1 MTKKEKY
8 IKFIIEDLK
17 DGVTYKFP
25 HHYIHDVNVG
35 VYLHHHPSGPYFG
48 WMPSDFKEMLINRY
62 GVYEK
67 EIEYIW
73 SIISDHII
81 DVYLTMIKGRL
92 REDFSNS
99 DSVNRELNSRIEQ
112 DREEEL
118 DNSKTIPSK
127 GIVSPSSIVI
137 NNVCEREKFCNAQG
151 KITFGQLAG
160 LIKAAKSK
168 KIRNEV
174 GEGVYKSLIRLL
186 PWFIPQIAIAS
197 FIGSGL
203 RAANKI
209 IKPALETT
217 TGYKSWWGKT
227 IMNLLSYA
235 EGELPIDDPLSKIF
249 FISDGLLELMGEKH
263 KVKFARYI
271 AELAASKNDNEVVPE
286 YFVENELRNWIN
298 QKFLIDPP
306 LKPKN

>member
-1 MTKKEKY
+1 MTKYEKY

-17 DGVTYKFP
+17 DGVIYKFP

-48 WMPSDFKEMLINRY
+48 LMPSSFKEMLINRY
-62 GVYEK
+62 GVGEK
-67 EIEYIW
+67 EVDYIW
-73 SIISDHII
+73 SIISEHMIK
-81 DVYLTMIKGRL
+81 VYLKSKGRL
-92 REDFSNS
+92 SEDFTNT
-99 DSVNRELNSRIEQ
+99 DSVN
-112 DREEEL
+112 DEEEI

-137 NNVCEREKFCNAQG
+137 NNVCKREKFCNAQG

-160 LIKAAKSK
+160 LIKSAKSK

-197 FIGSGL
+197 FFGSGL

-227 IMNLLSYA
+227 IINLLSYA
-235 EGELPIDDPLSKIF
+235 EGELPITDPLSKIF

-263 KVKFARYI
+263 KIKFARYI
-271 AELAASKNDNEVVPE
+271 AELASSKNDNEVVPE
-286 YFVENELRNWIN
+286 YFVENELRKWIN

>member
-1 MTKKEKY
+1 MTKYEKY

-48 WMPSDFKEMLINRY
+48 WMPSSFKEMLINRY
-62 GVYEK
+62 GVSEK
-67 EIEYIW
+67 EVDYIW
-73 SIISDHII
+73 SIISEHMIK
-81 DVYLTMIKGRL
+81 VYLKMKGMIS
-92 REDFSNS
+92 EDFTNS
-99 DSVNRELNSRIEQ
+99 DSVN
-112 DREEEL
+112 DGEEI

-127 GIVSPSSIVI
+127 GIVSPSSIVV

-160 LIKAAKSK
+160 LIKAAKTK

-186 PWFIPQIAIAS
+186 PWFIPQISIAS

-227 IMNLLSYA
+227 IMNLLSYV
-235 EGELPIDDPLSKIF
+235 EGELPITDPLSKIF
-249 FISDGLLELMGEKH
+249 FISDGLLELMSEKH

-271 AELAASKNDNEVVPE
+271 AELASSKNDNEVVPE

>member
-1 MTKKEKY
+1 MTKYEKY

-48 WMPSDFKEMLINRY
+48 WMPSSFKEMLIKRY
-62 GVYEK
+62 GVGEK
-67 EIEYIW
+67 EVDYIW
-73 SIISDHII
+73 SIISEHMIK
-81 DVYLTMIKGRL
+81 VYLKSIGRL
-92 REDFSNS
+92 SENFTKS
-99 DSVNRELNSRIEQ
+99 DSVN
-112 DREEEL
+112 DEEEVE
-118 DNSKTIPSK
+118 NIKTIPSK
-127 GIVSPSSIVI
+127 GIVSPSSIVV

-160 LIKAAKSK
+160 LIKASKNK

-235 EGELPIDDPLSKIF
+235 EGELPITDPLSKIF
-249 FISDGLLELMGEKH
+249 FISDGLLELMSEKH
-263 KVKFARYI
+263 KIKFARYI
-271 AELAASKNDNEVVPE
+271 AELASSKEDSDIVPD
-286 YFVENELRNWIN
+286 YFVENELRKWIN

-306 LKPKN
+306 LKLKN

>member
-1 MTKKEKY
+1 MTKYEKY

-48 WMPSDFKEMLINRY
+48 WMPSSFKEMLIKRY
-62 GVYEK
+62 GVGEK
-67 EIEYIW
+67 EVDYIW
-73 SIISDHII
+73 SIISEHMIE
-81 DVYLTMIKGRL
+81 VYLKSKGRL
-92 REDFSNS
+92 SEDFTNS
-99 DSVNRELNSRIEQ
+99 DSVN
-112 DREEEL
+112 DEEEIE
-118 DNSKTIPSK
+118 NFKTIPSK
-127 GIVSPSSIVI
+127 GIVSPSSIVV

-151 KITFGQLAG
+151 KITFGQLSG
-160 LIKAAKSK
+160 LIKAAKNK

-186 PWFIPQIAIAS
+186 PWFIPQIAITS

-227 IMNLLSYA
+227 IMNLLSYV
-235 EGELPIDDPLSKIF
+235 EGELPITDPLSKIF
-249 FISDGLLELMGEKH
+249 FISDGLLELMSEKH
-263 KVKFARYI
+263 KIKFARYI
-271 AELAASKNDNEVVPE
+271 AELASSKQNDEVVPE

>member
-1 MTKKEKY
+1 MTKYEKY

-48 WMPSDFKEMLINRY
+48 WMPSSFKEMLIKRY
-62 GVYEK
+62 GVGEK
-67 EIEYIW
+67 EVDYIW
-73 SIISDHII
+73 SIISEHMIK
-81 DVYLTMIKGRL
+81 VYLKSKGRL
-92 REDFSNS
+92 SEDFTNS
-99 DSVNRELNSRIEQ
+99 DSVN
-112 DREEEL
+112 DEEEIE
-118 DNSKTIPSK
+118 NFKTIPSK
-127 GIVSPSSIVI
+127 GIVSPSSIVV

-151 KITFGQLAG
+151 KITFGQLSG
-160 LIKAAKSK
+160 LIKAAKNK

-186 PWFIPQIAIAS
+186 PWFIPQIAITS

-227 IMNLLSYA
+227 IMNLLSYV
-235 EGELPIDDPLSKIF
+235 EGELPITDPLSKIF
-249 FISDGLLELMGEKH
+249 FISDGLLELMSEKH
-263 KVKFARYI
+263 KIKFARYI
-271 AELAASKNDNEVVPE
+271 AELASSKQNDEVVPE

>member
-1 MTKKEKY
+1 MTKYEKY

-35 VYLHHHPSGPYFG
+35 VYLNHSRPRPYFG
-48 WMPSDFKEMLINRY
+48 WVPSSFKEMLINRY
-62 GVYEK
+62 GVGEK
-67 EIEYIW
+67 EIDHIW
-73 SIISDHII
+73 SIISEHII
-81 DVYLTMIKGRL
+81 NIYLKSQGRL
-92 REDFSNS
+92 SEDFTYS
-99 DSVNRELNSRIEQ
+99 DSVNRELNSRIEK
-112 DREEEL
+112 DSEEEL
-118 DNSKTIPSK
+118 ENSKTIPSK
-127 GIVSPSSIVI
+127 GIVSPSSIVV

-160 LIKAAKSK
+160 LIKAAKTK

-197 FIGSGL
+197 FFGSGL

-235 EGELPIDDPLSKIF
+235 EGELPITDPLSKIF
-249 FISDGLLELMGEKH
+249 FISDGLLELMSEKH

-271 AELAASKNDNEVVPE
+271 AELASSKNDNEVVPE

>member
-1 MTKKEKY
+1 MTKYEKY

-25 HHYIHDVNVG
+25 HHYIYDVNVG
-35 VYLHHHPSGPYFG
+35 VFLNHNASRPYFG
-48 WMPSDFKEMLINRY
+48 WIPSSFKEMLINRY
-62 GVYEK
+62 GVGEK
-67 EIEYIW
+67 EIDYIW
-73 SIISDHII
+73 TIISEHII
-81 DVYLTMIKGRL
+81 NVYLKSKDRL
-92 REDFSNS
+92 SEDFTYS
-99 DSVNRELNSRIEQ
+99 DSVNRELNSRIEK
-112 DREEEL
+112 DREEGL

-151 KITFGQLAG
+151 KITFGQLAV
-160 LIKAAKSK
+160 LIKSAKSK

-197 FIGSGL
+197 FFGSGL

-235 EGELPIDDPLSKIF
+235 EGELPITDPLSKIF
-249 FISDGLLELMGEKH
+249 FISDGLLELMSEKH

-271 AELAASKNDNEVVPE
+271 AELASSKNDNEVVPE
-286 YFVENELRNWIN
+286 YFVENELRDWIN

>member
-1 MTKKEKY
+1 MTKYEKY
-8 IKFIIEDLK
+8 IKFIIEDIK

-25 HHYIHDVNVG
+25 HHYIYDVNVG
-35 VYLHHHPSGPYFG
+35 VYLHHNSSRPYFG
-48 WMPSDFKEMLINRY
+48 WMTSGFKEMLINRY
-62 GVYEK
+62 GVGEK
-67 EIEYIW
+67 EIDYIW
-73 SIISDHII
+73 TIISEHII
-81 DVYLTMIKGRL
+81 EVYLKSKGRL
-92 REDFSNS
+92 SEDFTNGKEG
-99 DSVNRELNSRIEQ
+99 V
-112 DREEEL
+112 

-127 GIVSPSSIVI
+127 GIVSPSSIVK

-160 LIKAAKSK
+160 LIKSAKSK

-197 FIGSGL
+197 FFGSGL
-203 RAANKI
+203 RAVNKI

-235 EGELPIDDPLSKIF
+235 EGELPITDPLSKIF

-271 AELAASKNDNEVVPE
+271 AELASSKNDNEVVPE
-286 YFVENELRNWIN
+286 YFVENELRDWIN

>member
-1 MTKKEKY
+1 MTKYEKY
-8 IKFIIEDLK
+8 IKFIIEALK
-17 DGVTYKFP
+17 DVVTYKFP

-48 WMPSDFKEMLINRY
+48 WMPSSFKEMLIKRY
-62 GVYEK
+62 GVGEK
-67 EIEYIW
+67 EVDYIW
-73 SIISDHII
+73 SIISEHMIK
-81 DVYLTMIKGRL
+81 VYLKSIGRL
-92 REDFSNS
+92 SENFTNS
-99 DSVNRELNSRIEQ
+99 DSVN
-112 DREEEL
+112 DEEEVE
-118 DNSKTIPSK
+118 NIKTIPSK
-127 GIVSPSSIVI
+127 GIVSPSSIVV

-160 LIKAAKSK
+160 LIKAAKNK

-235 EGELPIDDPLSKIF
+235 EGELPITDPLSKIF
-249 FISDGLLELMGEKH
+249 FISDGLLELMSEKH
-263 KVKFARYI
+263 KIKFARYI
-271 AELAASKNDNEVVPE
+271 AELASSKEDSDIVHLSPQEM
-286 YFVENELRNWIN
+286 LREI
-298 QKFLIDPP
+298 KKL
-306 LKPKN
+306 L

>member
-1 MTKKEKY
+1 MTKYEKY

-25 HHYIHDVNVG
+25 HNYIHDVNVG

-48 WMPSDFKEMLINRY
+48 WMPSSFKEMLIKRY
-62 GVYEK
+62 GVGEK
-67 EIEYIW
+67 EVDYIW
-73 SIISDHII
+73 SIISEHMIK
-81 DVYLTMIKGRL
+81 VYLKMKGRL
-92 REDFSNS
+92 SEDFTKS
-99 DSVNRELNSRIEQ
+99 DSVN
-112 DREEEL
+112 DEEEVE
-118 DNSKTIPSK
+118 NIKTIPSK
-127 GIVSPSSIVI
+127 GIVSPSSIVV
-137 NNVCEREKFCNAQG
+137 NNVCEREKFCNTQG

-160 LIKAAKSK
+160 LIKAAKNK

-235 EGELPIDDPLSKIF
+235 EGELPITDPLSKIF
-249 FISDGLLELMGEKH
+249 FISDGLLELMSEKH
-263 KVKFARYI
+263 KIKFARYI
-271 AELAASKNDNEVVPE
+271 AELASSKEDSDIVPD
-286 YFVENELRNWIN
+286 YFVENELRKWIN

>member
-1 MTKKEKY
+1 MTKYEKY

-48 WMPSDFKEMLINRY
+48 WMPSSFKEMLIKRY
-62 GVYEK
+62 GVGEK
-67 EIEYIW
+67 EVDYIW
-73 SIISDHII
+73 SIISEHMIK
-81 DVYLTMIKGRL
+81 VYLKSIGRL
-92 REDFSNS
+92 SENFTKS
-99 DSVNRELNSRIEQ
+99 DSVN
-112 DREEEL
+112 DEEEVE
-118 DNSKTIPSK
+118 NIKTIPSK
-127 GIVSPSSIVI
+127 GIVSPSSIVV

-160 LIKAAKSK
+160 LIKAAKNK

-235 EGELPIDDPLSKIF
+235 EGELPITDPLSKIF
-249 FISDGLLELMGEKH
+249 FISDGLLELMSEKH
-263 KVKFARYI
+263 KIKFARYI
-271 AELAASKNDNEVVPE
+271 AELASSKNDNEVVPE

>member
-1 MTKKEKY
+1 MTKYEKY

-35 VYLHHHPSGPYFG
+35 VYLHHHLSVPYFG
-48 WMPSDFKEMLINRY
+48 WMPSSFKEMLINRY
-62 GVYEK
+62 GVGEK
-67 EIEYIW
+67 EVDYIW
-73 SIISDHII
+73 SIISEHMIK
-81 DVYLTMIKGRL
+81 VYLKSKGRL
-92 REDFSNS
+92 SEDFTNT
-99 DSVNRELNSRIEQ
+99 DSVN
-112 DREEEL
+112 DEEEI

-137 NNVCEREKFCNAQG
+137 NNVCKREKFCNAQG

-160 LIKAAKSK
+160 LIKSAKSK

-197 FIGSGL
+197 FFGSGL

-227 IMNLLSYA
+227 IINLLSYA
-235 EGELPIDDPLSKIF
+235 EGELPITDPLSKIF

-263 KVKFARYI
+263 KIKFARYI
-271 AELAASKNDNEVVPE
+271 AELASSKNDNEVVPE
-286 YFVENELRNWIN
+286 YFVENELRKWIN

>member
-1 MTKKEKY
+1 MTKYEKY

-48 WMPSDFKEMLINRY
+48 WMPSSFKEMLINRY
-62 GVYEK
+62 GVGEK
-67 EIEYIW
+67 EVDYIW
-73 SIISDHII
+73 SIISEHMIK
-81 DVYLTMIKGRL
+81 VYLKMKGMIS
-92 REDFSNS
+92 EDFTNS
-99 DSVNRELNSRIEQ
+99 DSVN
-112 DREEEL
+112 DGEEI

-127 GIVSPSSIVI
+127 GIVSPSSIVV

-160 LIKAAKSK
+160 LIKAAKTK

-186 PWFIPQIAIAS
+186 PWFIPQISIAS

-227 IMNLLSYA
+227 IMNLLSYV
-235 EGELPIDDPLSKIF
+235 EGELPITDPLSKIF
-249 FISDGLLELMGEKH
+249 FISDGLLELMSEKH

-271 AELAASKNDNEVVPE
+271 AELASSKNDNEVVPE

>member
-1 MTKKEKY
+1 MTKYEKY

-48 WMPSDFKEMLINRY
+48 WMPSSFKEMLIKRY
-62 GVYEK
+62 GVGEK
-67 EIEYIW
+67 EVDYIW
-73 SIISDHII
+73 SIISEHMIK
-81 DVYLTMIKGRL
+81 VYLKSKGRL
-92 REDFSNS
+92 SEDFTNS
-99 DSVNRELNSRIEQ
+99 DSVN
-112 DREEEL
+112 DEEEIE
-118 DNSKTIPSK
+118 NFKTIPSK
-127 GIVSPSSIVI
+127 GIVSPSSIVV

-151 KITFGQLAG
+151 KITFGQLSG
-160 LIKAAKSK
+160 LIKAAKNK

-186 PWFIPQIAIAS
+186 PWFIPQIAITS

-227 IMNLLSYA
+227 IMNLLSYV
-235 EGELPIDDPLSKIF
+235 EGELPITDPLSKIF
-249 FISDGLLELMGEKH
+249 FISDGLLELMSEKH
-263 KVKFARYI
+263 KIKFARYI
-271 AELAASKNDNEVVPE
+271 AELASSKQNDEVVPE

-298 QKFLIDPP
+298 QKSLIDPP

>member
-1 MTKKEKY
+1 MTKYEKY

-48 WMPSDFKEMLINRY
+48 WMPSSFKEMLIKRY
-62 GVYEK
+62 GVGEK
-67 EIEYIW
+67 EVDYIW
-73 SIISDHII
+73 SIISEHMIK
-81 DVYLTMIKGRL
+81 VYLKSIGRL
-92 REDFSNS
+92 SENFTNS
-99 DSVNRELNSRIEQ
+99 DSVN
-112 DREEEL
+112 DEEEVE
-118 DNSKTIPSK
+118 NIKTIPSK
-127 GIVSPSSIVI
+127 GIVSPSSIVV

-160 LIKAAKSK
+160 LIKAAKNK

-235 EGELPIDDPLSKIF
+235 EGELPITDPLSKIF
-249 FISDGLLELMGEKH
+249 FISDGLLELMNEKH
-263 KVKFARYI
+263 KIKFARYI
-271 AELAASKNDNEVVPE
+271 AELASSKEDSDIVPD
-286 YFVENELRNWIN
+286 YFVENELRKWIN

-306 LKPKN
+306 LKLKN

>member
-1 MTKKEKY
+1 MTKYEKY

-48 WMPSDFKEMLINRY
+48 WMPSSFKEMLIKRY
-62 GVYEK
+62 GVGEK
-67 EIEYIW
+67 EVDYIW
-73 SIISDHII
+73 SIISEHMIK
-81 DVYLTMIKGRL
+81 VYLKSIGRL
-92 REDFSNS
+92 SENFTNS
-99 DSVNRELNSRIEQ
+99 DSVN
-112 DREEEL
+112 DEEEVE
-118 DNSKTIPSK
+118 NIKTIPSK
-127 GIVSPSSIVI
+127 GIVSPSSIVV

-160 LIKAAKSK
+160 LIKAAKNK

-235 EGELPIDDPLSKIF
+235 EGELPITDPLSKIF
-249 FISDGLLELMGEKH
+249 FISDGLLELMSEKH
-263 KVKFARYI
+263 KIKFARYI
-271 AELAASKNDNEVVPE
+271 AELASSKEDSDIVPD
-286 YFVENELRNWIN
+286 YFVENE
-298 QKFLIDPP
+298 
-306 LKPKN
+306 

>member
-1 MTKKEKY
+1 MTKYEKY

-17 DGVTYKFP
+17 DVVTYKFP

-48 WMPSDFKEMLINRY
+48 WMPSSFKEMLIKRY
-62 GVYEK
+62 GVGEK
-67 EIEYIW
+67 EVDYIW
-73 SIISDHII
+73 SIISEHMIK
-81 DVYLTMIKGRL
+81 VYLKSIGRL
-92 REDFSNS
+92 SENFTNS
-99 DSVNRELNSRIEQ
+99 DSVN
-112 DREEEL
+112 DEEEVE
-118 DNSKTIPSK
+118 NIKTIPSK
-127 GIVSPSSIVI
+127 GIVSPSSIVV

-160 LIKAAKSK
+160 LIKAAKNK

-235 EGELPIDDPLSKIF
+235 EGELPITDPLSKIF
-249 FISDGLLELMGEKH
+249 FISDGLLELMSEKH
-263 KVKFARYI
+263 KIKFARYI
-271 AELAASKNDNEVVPE
+271 AELASSKEDSDIVPD
-286 YFVENELRNWIN
+286 YFVENELRKWIN

-306 LKPKN
+306 LKLKN

>member
-1 MTKKEKY
+1 MTKYEKY

-48 WMPSDFKEMLINRY
+48 WMPSSFKEMLIKRY
-62 GVYEK
+62 GVGEK
-67 EIEYIW
+67 EVDYIW
-73 SIISDHII
+73 SIISEHMIK
-81 DVYLTMIKGRL
+81 VYLKSKGRL
-92 REDFSNS
+92 SEDFTNS
-99 DSVNRELNSRIEQ
+99 DSVN
-112 DREEEL
+112 DEEEIE
-118 DNSKTIPSK
+118 NFKTIPSK
-127 GIVSPSSIVI
+127 GIVSPSSIVV

-151 KITFGQLAG
+151 KITFGQLSG
-160 LIKAAKSK
+160 LIKAAKNK

-186 PWFIPQIAIAS
+186 PWFIPQIAITS

-217 TGYKSWWGKT
+217 TGYKSWLGKT
-227 IMNLLSYA
+227 IMNLLSYV
-235 EGELPIDDPLSKIF
+235 EGELPITDPLSKIF
-249 FISDGLLELMGEKH
+249 FISDGLLELMSEKH
-263 KVKFARYI
+263 KIKFARYI
-271 AELAASKNDNEVVPE
+271 AELASSKQNDEVVPE

>member
-1 MTKKEKY
+1 MTKYEKY

-48 WMPSDFKEMLINRY
+48 WMPSSFKEMLIKRY
-62 GVYEK
+62 GVGEK
-67 EIEYIW
+67 EVDYIW
-73 SIISDHII
+73 SIISEHMIK
-81 DVYLTMIKGRL
+81 VYLKSKGRL
-92 REDFSNS
+92 SEDFTNS
-99 DSVNRELNSRIEQ
+99 DSVN
-112 DREEEL
+112 DEEEVE
-118 DNSKTIPSK
+118 NIKTIPSK
-127 GIVSPSSIVI
+127 GIVSPSSIVV

-160 LIKAAKSK
+160 LIKASKNK

-235 EGELPIDDPLSKIF
+235 EGELPITDPLSKIF
-249 FISDGLLELMGEKH
+249 FISDGLLELMNEKH
-263 KVKFARYI
+263 KIKFARYI
-271 AELAASKNDNEVVPE
+271 AELASSKEDSDIVPD
-286 YFVENELRNWIN
+286 YFVENELRKWIN

-306 LKPKN
+306 LKLKN

>member
-8 IKFIIEDLK
+8 IKFIIDDLK

-25 HHYIHDVNVG
+25 HHFIYDLPIG
-35 VYLHHHPSGPYFG
+35 VYLHHNTSRPYFG
-48 WMPSDFKEMLINRY
+48 FMPSDFKKMLIDRY
-62 GVYEK
+62 GVNEK

-73 SIISDHII
+73 SIISEHII
-81 DVYLTMIKGRL
+81 KVYLKSKGRL
-92 REDFSNS
+92 DEDFT
-99 DSVNRELNSRIEQ
+99 DKKI
-112 DREEEL
+112 
-118 DNSKTIPSK
+118 KTNPKK

-151 KITFGQLAG
+151 QITFGQLAG
-160 LIKAAKSK
+160 LINTAKNK
-168 KIRNEV
+168 KIATDV
-174 GEGVYKSLIRLL
+174 GEGVFKSLIRLL

-235 EGELPIDDPLSKIF
+235 EGELPITDPLSKIF
-249 FISDGLLELMGEKH
+249 FISDGLLELMDEKH
-263 KVKFARYI
+263 KIKFARYI
-271 AELAASKNDNEVVPE
+271 AELASSKNDSDIVPE

>member
-1 MTKKEKY
+1 MTKYEKY

-48 WMPSDFKEMLINRY
+48 WMPSSFKEMLIKRY
-62 GVYEK
+62 GVGEK
-67 EIEYIW
+67 EVDYIW
-73 SIISDHII
+73 SIISEHMIK
-81 DVYLTMIKGRL
+81 VYLKSIGRL
-92 REDFSNS
+92 SENFTNS
-99 DSVNRELNSRIEQ
+99 DSVN
-112 DREEEL
+112 DEEEVE
-118 DNSKTIPSK
+118 NIKTIPSK
-127 GIVSPSSIVI
+127 GIVSPSSIVV

-160 LIKAAKSK
+160 LIKAAKNK

-235 EGELPIDDPLSKIF
+235 EGELPITDPLSKIF
-249 FISDGLLELMGEKH
+249 FISDGLLELMNEKH
-263 KVKFARYI
+263 KIKFARYI
-271 AELAASKNDNEVVPE
+271 AELASSKEDSDIVPD
-286 YFVENELRNWIN
+286 YFVENELRKWIN

>member
-1 MTKKEKY
+1 MTKYEKY
-8 IKFIIEDLK
+8 IKFIIEDLN

-35 VYLHHHPSGPYFG
+35 VFLNHSGSRPYFG
-48 WMPSDFKEMLINRY
+48 WIPSSFKEMLINRY
-62 GVYEK
+62 GVGEK
-67 EIEYIW
+67 EIDYIW
-73 SIISDHII
+73 PIISEHII
-81 DVYLTMIKGRL
+81 NVYLKSKGRL
-92 REDFSNS
+92 SEDFTNS
-99 DSVNRELNSRIEQ
+99 DSVNRELNSRIEK
-112 DREEEL
+112 DREEGL

-160 LIKAAKSK
+160 LIKSAKSK

-197 FIGSGL
+197 FFGSGL
-203 RAANKI
+203 RAVNKI

-227 IMNLLSYA
+227 IMNLLNYA

-271 AELAASKNDNEVVPE
+271 AELASSKNDNEVVPE

>member
-1 MTKKEKY
+1 MTKYEKY

-48 WMPSDFKEMLINRY
+48 WMPSSFKEMLIKRY
-62 GVYEK
+62 GVGEK
-67 EIEYIW
+67 EVDYIW
-73 SIISDHII
+73 SIISEHMIK
-81 DVYLTMIKGRL
+81 VYLKSIGRL
-92 REDFSNS
+92 SENFTKS
-99 DSVNRELNSRIEQ
+99 DSVN
-112 DREEEL
+112 DEEEVE
-118 DNSKTIPSK
+118 NIKTIPSK
-127 GIVSPSSIVI
+127 GIVSPSSIVV

-160 LIKAAKSK
+160 LIKASKNK

-235 EGELPIDDPLSKIF
+235 EGELPITDPLSKIF
-249 FISDGLLELMGEKH
+249 FISDGLLELMDEKH
-263 KVKFARYI
+263 KIKFARYI
-271 AELAASKNDNEVVPE
+271 AELASSKEDSDIVPD
-286 YFVENELRNWIN
+286 YFVENELRKWIN

-306 LKPKN
+306 LKLKN

>member
-1 MTKKEKY
+1 MTKYEKY

-48 WMPSDFKEMLINRY
+48 WMPSSFKEMLINRY
-62 GVYEK
+62 GVGEK
-67 EIEYIW
+67 EVDYIW
-73 SIISDHII
+73 SIISEHMIK
-81 DVYLTMIKGRL
+81 VYLKSIGRL
-92 REDFSNS
+92 SENFTKS
-99 DSVNRELNSRIEQ
+99 DSVN
-112 DREEEL
+112 DEEEVE
-118 DNSKTIPSK
+118 NIKTIPSK
-127 GIVSPSSIVI
+127 GIVSPSSIVV
-137 NNVCEREKFCNAQG
+137 NNVCEREKFCNTQG

-160 LIKAAKSK
+160 LIKASKNK

-235 EGELPIDDPLSKIF
+235 EGELPITDPLSKIF
-249 FISDGLLELMGEKH
+249 FISDGLLELMSEKH
-263 KVKFARYI
+263 KIKFARYI
-271 AELAASKNDNEVVPE
+271 AELASSKEDSDIVPD
-286 YFVENELRNWIN
+286 YFVENELRKWIN

>member
-1 MTKKEKY
+1 MTKYEKY

-17 DGVTYKFP
+17 DGVIYKFP

-48 WMPSDFKEMLINRY
+48 LMPSSFKEMLINRY
-62 GVYEK
+62 GVGEK
-67 EIEYIW
+67 EVDYIW
-73 SIISDHII
+73 SIISEHMIK
-81 DVYLTMIKGRL
+81 VYLKSKGRL
-92 REDFSNS
+92 SEDYTNT
-99 DSVNRELNSRIEQ
+99 DSVN
-112 DREEEL
+112 DEEEI

-137 NNVCEREKFCNAQG
+137 NNVCKREKFCNAQG

-160 LIKAAKSK
+160 LIKSAKSK

-197 FIGSGL
+197 FFGSGL

-227 IMNLLSYA
+227 IINLLSYA
-235 EGELPIDDPLSKIF
+235 EGELPITDPLSKIF

-263 KVKFARYI
+263 KIKFARYI
-271 AELAASKNDNEVVPE
+271 AELASSKNDNEVVPE
-286 YFVENELRNWIN
+286 YFVENELRKWIN

>member
-1 MTKKEKY
+1 MTKYEKY
-8 IKFIIEDLK
+8 IKFIIEDLN

-35 VYLHHHPSGPYFG
+35 VFLNHSGSRPYFG
-48 WMPSDFKEMLINRY
+48 WIPSSFKEMLINRY
-62 GVYEK
+62 GVGEK
-67 EIEYIW
+67 EIDYIW
-73 SIISDHII
+73 PIISEHII
-81 DVYLTMIKGRL
+81 NVYLKSKGRL
-92 REDFSNS
+92 SEDFTYS
-99 DSVNRELNSRIEQ
+99 DSVNRELNSRIEK
-112 DREEEL
+112 DREEGL

-160 LIKAAKSK
+160 LIKSAKSK

-197 FIGSGL
+197 FFGSGL
-203 RAANKI
+203 RAVNKI

-227 IMNLLSYA
+227 IMNLLNYA

-271 AELAASKNDNEVVPE
+271 AELASSKNDNEVVPE

>member
-1 MTKKEKY
+1 MTKYEKY

-48 WMPSDFKEMLINRY
+48 WMPSSFKEMLIKRY
-62 GVYEK
+62 GVGEK
-67 EIEYIW
+67 EVDYIW
-73 SIISDHII
+73 SIISEHMIK
-81 DVYLTMIKGRL
+81 VYLKSKDRL
-92 REDFSNS
+92 SEDFTYG
-99 DSVNRELNSRIEQ
+99 DSVNRELNSRIEK
-112 DREEEL
+112 DREERL

-137 NNVCEREKFCNAQG
+137 NNVCKREKFCNAQG

-160 LIKAAKSK
+160 LIKSAKSK

-197 FIGSGL
+197 FFGSGL

-235 EGELPIDDPLSKIF
+235 EGELPITDPLSKIF

-271 AELAASKNDNEVVPE
+271 AELASSKNDNEVVPE
-286 YFVENELRNWIN
+286 YFVENELRDWIN

>member
-1 MTKKEKY
+1 MTKYEKY

-48 WMPSDFKEMLINRY
+48 WMPSSFKEMLIKRY
-62 GVYEK
+62 GVGEK
-67 EIEYIW
+67 EVDYIW
-73 SIISDHII
+73 SIISEHMIK
-81 DVYLTMIKGRL
+81 VYLKSIGRL
-92 REDFSNS
+92 SENFTNS
-99 DSVNRELNSRIEQ
+99 DSVN
-112 DREEEL
+112 DEEEVE
-118 DNSKTIPSK
+118 NIKTIPSK
-127 GIVSPSSIVI
+127 GIVSPSSIVV

-160 LIKAAKSK
+160 LIKAAKNK

-235 EGELPIDDPLSKIF
+235 EGELPITDPLSKIF
-249 FISDGLLELMGEKH
+249 FISDGLLELMNEKH
-263 KVKFARYI
+263 KIKFARYI
-271 AELAASKNDNEVVPE
+271 AELASSKEDSDIVPD

-306 LKPKN
+306 LKLKN

>member
-1 MTKKEKY
+1 MTKYEKY

-48 WMPSDFKEMLINRY
+48 LMPSSFKEMLINRY
-62 GVYEK
+62 GVGEK
-67 EIEYIW
+67 EVDYIW
-73 SIISDHII
+73 SIISEHMIK
-81 DVYLTMIKGRL
+81 VYLKSKGRL
-92 REDFSNS
+92 SEDFTNT
-99 DSVNRELNSRIEQ
+99 DSVN
-112 DREEEL
+112 DEEEI

-137 NNVCEREKFCNAQG
+137 NNVCKREKFCNAQG

-160 LIKAAKSK
+160 LIKSAKSK

-197 FIGSGL
+197 FFGSGL

-227 IMNLLSYA
+227 IINLLSYA
-235 EGELPIDDPLSKIF
+235 EGELPITDPLSKIF

-263 KVKFARYI
+263 KIKFARYI
-271 AELAASKNDNEVVPE
+271 AELASSKNDNEVVPE
-286 YFVENELRNWIN
+286 YFVENELRKWIN

>member
-1 MTKKEKY
+1 MTKYEKY

-35 VYLHHHPSGPYFG
+35 VFLNHSGSRPYFG
-48 WMPSDFKEMLINRY
+48 WIPNSFKEMLINRY
-62 GVYEK
+62 GVGEK
-67 EIEYIW
+67 EIDYIW
-73 SIISDHII
+73 PIISEHII
-81 DVYLTMIKGRL
+81 NDYLKSKGRL
-92 REDFSNS
+92 SEDFTNS
-99 DSVNRELNSRIEQ
+99 DSVNRELNSRIEK
-112 DREEEL
+112 DREEGL

-160 LIKAAKSK
+160 LIKSAKSK

-197 FIGSGL
+197 FFGSGL
-203 RAANKI
+203 RAVNKI

-217 TGYKSWWGKT
+217 TGYKSWLGKT
-227 IMNLLSYA
+227 IMNLLNYA

-271 AELAASKNDNEVVPE
+271 AELASSKNDNEVVPE